1 MPTTGP
7 EELRVLDTRSGATT
21 VLLRGDASVDER
33 LRPESIRIGDIPA
46 YVYRA
51 VGEGPRPALLA
62 IHGGPEGQS
71 RPRLQRQM
79 LKWLEAGITILVP
92 NIHGS
97 TGYGKSWQTAIHRDW
112 GGVDLEDFRKVADWM
127 VADEL
132 IDSSRMAVYG
142 GSYGGFAT
150 LTCITRLP
158 SYWKCAVAAYPPCN
172 LITMLEDSEPN
183 WRRWNKKWIGE
194 VDRDRDSLIARSP
207 LTYADNVQCAVLVI
221 AGGNDPR
228 VRKHEA
234 DQFVERMRAGGREV
248 EYLVFEDEGH
258 GATKPENMKNSMD
271 TIDTFLFAHLA

>member
-1 MPTTGP
+1 
-7 EELRVLDTRSGATT
+7 
-21 VLLRGDASVDER
+21 
-33 LRPESIRIGDIPA
+33 
-46 YVYRA
+46 
-51 VGEGPRPALLA
+51 
-62 IHGGPEGQS
+62 
-71 RPRLQRQM
+71 M

-112 GGVDLEDFRKVADWM
+112 GGVDLEDFRKIADWM
-127 VADEL
+127 VADER

-183 WRRWNKKWIGE
+183 WRRWNKKWIGS
-194 VDRDRDSLIARSP
+194 VDTDRDSLVARSP

-221 AGGNDPR
+221 AGENDPR

-248 EYLVFEDEGH
+248 EYLIFEDEGH
-258 GATKPENMKNSMD
+258 GAVKPANMKRSME
-271 TIDTFLFAHLA
+271 TIDAFLLKHLDSG